1 MKQAY
6 RWLLFCALLSLV
18 AARVGWAEIFV
29 MLENPIQS
37 QKVSGVSVISGW
49 AFSDQP
55 GAQVSVRLFVNGTD
69 LGLIPCCVERADV
82 QAEFPGQPQA
92 LNSGFGQVVNFNLLP
107 DTATIAIAVSDTAGS
122 APQNREAQV
131 TAVKPGGFQF
141 LSQLDLLFSDSVG
154 FHNDQTEIEI
164 AGVIA
169 REKGTSNSAEVTIRL
184 AWQENLQNLG
194 IVHSETT
201 TQSEANLS
209 AADIQESTRSQT
221 ADDTPAIQ
229 LMLENPPAQRS
240 VSGIGAI
247 SGWTFSSTPDA
258 TITSVRQRI
267 DGNTGGAI
275 PCCAARAD
283 VQAAFPKQPQ
293 SLQSGFGALANFN
306 LLPSGSHTIGVEVQD
321 STNASRIVDNPV
333 TVVKL
338 GNFEFIDRFD
348 LSEADAFINGTNL
361 EIDNLKIRDKPS
373 QQEQT
378 IDVRYAWQESCQC
391 FVAQAS
397 CGNGNIEP
405 GEECDGVTLG
415 GATCSSRGFSGG
427 TLGCT
432 LSCEF
437 DTSQCEGGPRAY
449 ITNVRDNSVT
459 VVSTATNAVEETI
472 QVGREPRGIAISPDA
487 ASAYVTNS
495 RDNTVSV
502 IDLTTNTVIGEPIP
516 VGRSPQGVAFS
527 PHGTKAYVVN
537 GLGSSVSVINTAT
550 RAVEVVL
557 PVGREPQAVALT
569 PDGTRA
575 YVSNFADNSV
585 TVLNLGTNSAE
596 TTIAL
601 GNKKGPNGIAVS
613 PDGRSVYVVNF
624 NDDSVSVIDTA
635 MNQVIDT
642 VEVSFLPAKVAFS
655 PDGTRAFVS
664 NSLDYTVSIIDTA
677 TRNVINAVFVGVD
690 PYNDVLN
697 EPDGVAVTPNGDR
710 VYVAIYGRG
719 GLGSYLRVFSSITNR
734 LVAFTE
740 IGKGPFA
747 VAVTPARP

>member
-6 RWLLFCALLSLV
+6 RYLLFGAVFSLV
-18 AARVGWAEIFV
+18 AARAGWAEIFV
-29 MLENPIQS
+29 MLENPVQS

-69 LGLIPCCVERADV
+69 LGLIPCCVERTDV

-92 LNSGFGQVVNFNLLP
+92 LNSGFGQVFNFNLLP
-107 DTATIAIAVSDTAGS
+107 DTATITIAVSDTAGS

-131 TAVKPGGFQF
+131 TVVKPGGFQF
-141 LSQLDLLFSDSVG
+141 LSQLDLLFIDSVD
-154 FHNDQTEIEI
+154 FHNDRTEIEI
-164 AGVIA
+164 AGVIV
-169 REKGTSNSAEVTIRL
+169 REKGTSNSEEVTIRL

-201 TQSEANLS
+201 TQSEANR
-209 AADIQESTRSQT
+209 AVATITESTRSQT
-221 ADDTPAIQ
+221 ENDTIQ

-240 VSGIGAI
+240 VSGIGVV

-267 DGNTGGAI
+267 DGNTVGTI
-275 PCCAARAD
+275 PCCAERAD
-283 VQAAFPKQPQ
+283 VQAAFPEQPQ
-293 SLQSGFGALANFN
+293 ALQSGFGALTNFN
-306 LLPSGSHTIGVEVQD
+306 LLTSGSHTVGVEVQD
-321 STNASRIVDNPV
+321 STNASRIVNNPV

-338 GNFEFIDRFD
+338 GSSEFIDRFD
-348 LSEADAFINGTNL
+348 LSEADAFINGINL
-361 EIDNLKIRDKPS
+361 EIDNLKIRDKAT

-378 IDVRYAWQESCQC
+378 IDVQYTWQESCQC

-449 ITNVRDNSVT
+449 ITNVLSNSVS
-459 VVSTATNAVEETI
+459 VVSTATNVVEETI
-472 QVGREPRGIAISPDA
+472 RVGREPRGIAISPDA
-487 ASAYVTNS
+487 ASAYVTNA

-502 IDLTTNTVIGEPIP
+502 IDLATNTVTGEPIP

-527 PHGTKAYVVN
+527 PHGKKAYVVN
-537 GLGSSVSVINTAT
+537 GLGNSLSVIHTAT
-550 RAVEVVL
+550 REVEVVL

-569 PDGTRA
+569 PDGMRA

-585 TVLNLGTNSAE
+585 TVLNLETNSSE
-596 TTIAL
+596 TAIAL
-601 GNKKGPNGIAVS
+601 GNGKGPNGIAVS
-613 PDGRSVYVVNF
+613 PDSSSVYVVNF
-624 NDDSVSVIDTA
+624 NDDSVAVIDTA
-635 MNQVIDT
+635 TNQVIDT
-642 VEVSFLPAKVAFS
+642 IAVSFLPVKVAFS

-664 NSLDYTVSIIDTA
+664 NSLDYTVSVIDTT
-677 TRNVINAVFVGVD
+677 TRTVINAVFVGVD
-690 PYNDVLN
+690 PFNDVLN

-710 VYVAIYGRG
+710 VYVAIYGRN

-734 LVAFTE
+734 LIAFTE
-740 IGKGPFA
+740 IGNGPFA
-747 VAVTPARP
+747 VAVTPTRP